1 MDMRAR
7 ADEAGLRFD
16 GVDAASADVVVDVR
30 FDGRRVWSFWARRDG
45 VSTGSTS
52 GGEAGHLVRWP
63 TSLAPYLD
71 GVTRLAVVGH
81 VDGAVLLDEEVRFG
95 ASEARIAVV
104 DHAGTPLAVDGAGH
118 LSPTFETRDAA
129 QVAPLLD
136 SVERLLGVLHEL
148 GVDAF
153 PAYGT
158 LLGAVREGKLIG
170 HDNDAD
176 LGYVSRF
183 ETPVDV
189 IRESFQL
196 QRRLT
201 RLGYRVHRYS
211 AAAFRVD
218 VVEPD
223 GFVRGL
229 DVFGG
234 FFEGGN
240 LTLLGEIHASFDRDS
255 ILPLGTTVLEGRT
268 LPAPNRPEDLLAA
281 TYGPN
286 WRVPDPAFVF
296 EKPASTYR
304 LLNSWFRGTGVGRRE
319 WDSMYSKAALRPPR
333 TKPSTLARFL
343 ADDAPD
349 AELVVDLGC
358 GRGSDAAWLASRGT
372 PALGLDFAPD
382 GFATSA
388 ARAVGNSWPLELREF
403 NLLEWRQV
411 VTTAARLA
419 HRAERRALLARHLVD
434 ALPVDGRRALWSLA
448 SVALRTGG
456 RLYADFLSAA
466 APDDKWARDMLL
478 TPLDPEVVVAE
489 IAAAGGRIVER
500 HVLGT
505 RDMGLQI
512 RHDSHAEFRATTRLV
527 VEWSA

>member
-1 MDMRAR
+1 MQVR
-7 ADEAGLRFD
+7 ADEAGLWFD
-16 GVDAASADVVVDVR
+16 PAPAPTDDLVVDVR
-30 FDGRRVWSFWARRDG
+30 LDGRRVWSFWIVRDG

-52 GGEAGHLVRWP
+52 GIEAGHLVRWP
-63 TSLAPYLD
+63 ASLHPHLD
-71 GVTRLAVVGH
+71 GVTRLEVVGH
-81 VDGAVLLDEEVRFG
+81 VDGAVLLDAEQQFG
-95 ASEARIAVV
+95 TSDVRIAVV
-104 DHAGTPLAVDGAGH
+104 DQAGVPLAVDSAGH
-118 LSPTFETRDAA
+118 LSPTFETRDAD

-136 SVERLLGVLHEL
+136 SVERLLGELHEL

-158 LLGAVREGKLIG
+158 LLGAVRQGGLIG

-189 IRESFQL
+189 IRESYRL

-201 RLGYRVHRYS
+201 RHGYRVHRYS

-240 LTLLGEIHASFDRDS
+240 LTLLGEIHAPFDRAS
-255 ILPLGTTVLEGRT
+255 ILPLGTTTLEGRT
-268 LPAPNRPEDLLAA
+268 LPAPARPEDLLAA
-281 TYGPN
+281 TYGPE

-296 EKPASTYR
+296 EKPPSTYR
-304 LLNSWFRGTGVGRRE
+304 LLNSWFRGSGVNRRE

-333 TKPSTLARFL
+333 SKPSSLARFVAKDAA
-343 ADDAPD
+343 AD
-349 AELVVDLGC
+349 LVVDLGC
-358 GRGSDAAWLASRGT
+358 GRGSDAGWLAANGT
-372 PALGLDFAPD
+372 AAIGLDFAPE
-382 GFATSA
+382 GFATMA
-388 ARAVGNSWPLELREF
+388 ARATEHDWPVEFREF
-403 NLLEWRQV
+403 NLLEWRQT
-411 VTTAARLA
+411 VTMAARIA
-419 HRAERRALLARHLVD
+419 HQPGSRAVLARHLVD
-434 ALPVDGRRALWSLA
+434 ALPIDARPSLWSFA
-448 SVALRTGG
+448 SVVLRAGG

-478 TPLDPEVVVAE
+478 TPRVPDVIVAE
-489 IAAAGGRIVER
+489 IEQSGGRILER
-500 HVLGT
+500 TDLHGADL
-505 RDMGLQI
+505 GLQI
-512 RHDSHAEFRATTRLV
+512 RHDPHGEFRQACRLV
-527 VEWSA
+527 VEWAA

>member
-1 MDMRAR
+1 MQVR
-7 ADEAGLRFD
+7 ADEAGLWFD
-16 GVDAASADVVVDVR
+16 PAPTASDDLVVDVR
-30 FDGRRVWSFWARRDG
+30 FDGRRVWSFWIARDG
-45 VSTGSTS
+45 APTSSTNAS
-52 GGEAGHLVRWP
+52 EAGHLVRWP
-63 TSLAPYLD
+63 ASLRPHLD
-71 GVTRLAVVGH
+71 GETHLEVAGH
-81 VDGAVLLDEEVRFG
+81 GDGDLLLDEEIRFG
-95 ASEARIAVV
+95 SSDQRISVV
-104 DHAGTPLAVDGAGH
+104 DHAGMPLAVDAAGH

-136 SVERLLGVLHEL
+136 SVERLLGELHEL
-148 GVDAF
+148 GVEAF

-158 LLGAVREGKLIG
+158 LLGAVRQGGLIG

-189 IRESFQL
+189 IRESYRL

-201 RLGYRVHRYS
+201 GRGYRVHRYS

-240 LTLLGEIHASFDRDS
+240 LTLLGEIHTPFARDS
-255 ILPLGTTVLEGRT
+255 ILPLGTTTLEGRT
-268 LPAPNRPEDLLAA
+268 LPAPARPDDLLAA
-281 TYGPN
+281 TYGPR

-304 LLNSWFRGTGVGRRE
+304 LLNSWFRGTGVNRRE

-333 TKPSTLARFL
+333 SQPSALARL
-343 ADDAPD
+343 VADAG
-349 AELVVDLGC
+349 AGLVVDVGC
-358 GRGSDAAWLASRGT
+358 GRGSDAGWLAANGT

-382 GFATSA
+382 GFATMA
-388 ARAVGNSWPLELREF
+388 QRATEQDWPLEFREF
-403 NLLEWRQV
+403 NLLEWRQA
-411 VTTAARLA
+411 VTMAARIA
-419 HRAERRALLARHLVD
+419 HRPGSRAVLARHLID
-434 ALPVDGRRALWSLA
+434 ALPTEARPAFWRFA
-448 SVALRTGG
+448 SVVLRAGG

-478 TPLDPEVVVAE
+478 TPRDPDVVIAE
-489 IAAAGGRIVER
+489 IEHEGGRIVER
-500 HVLGT
+500 
-505 RDMGLQI
+505 RDLHGAELGLQI
-512 RHDSHAEFRATTRLV
+512 RHDAHGEFRHACRLV
-527 VEWSA
+527 VEWAA